1 MRKQRKQKKQNS
13 SKRNSGFWG
22 SLKTKVVLLVLAA
35 IAVTVISLLAL
46 VIPVVNRNLYK
57 LNSNYMSDVCNT
69 TGQNLDAAI
78 SRSGST
84 ILNEDYLRKLVG
96 KVSING
102 IDSSYAYV
110 VLADGT
116 MVYHPD
122 SAKIGQPVENSVVKG
137 LVADLAAGK
146 TPENQVVT
154 YNFNGVEKYAAY
166 YITSDQS
173 AILVVSADSADML
186 AAIGQILRTTIL
198 FGITIFIVLGV
209 LAYLLT
215 ARMTKPLLQITSEI
229 NRFSTLDFTDSPVT
243 TRISKRK
250 DETGQIARAI
260 AELRQQVVQIV
271 SQIKEQSAKLYSAS
285 NELDSNA
292 ALTASTVGSVE
303 SAVNEIASGATSQ
316 ASETQKATDNIIDM
330 GNMIEHTNT
339 EVESLNST
347 AMLMKHSSDE
357 ASTTLQELDA
367 INQRAIT
374 SIDVIYEQT
383 NTTNASALKIKEATT
398 LISSIAEETNL
409 LSLNASIEAARA
421 GDAGRGFAVVA
432 SQIQKLAEQSDSS
445 ARQIDDIIRALL
457 DDSQK
462 AVETMNQVKEI
473 MQQQSANVS
482 KTGTVFAQVRDGIS
496 QSLNGVDEIAD
507 KTTRLDAARTGVVD
521 VVQNLTA
528 IAQQN
533 AASTEETSA
542 SVIEVS
548 SIMNQISENA
558 RQLKEIAS
566 ILETNVSSFEL

>member
-1 MRKQRKQKKQNS
+1 MRKQKKQKKQNS
-13 SKRNSGFWG
+13 SKRSSGFLG

-46 VIPVVNRNLYK
+46 VIPVVDRNLYK

-78 SRSGST
+78 SRSGTT
-84 ILNEDYLRKLVG
+84 ILNEDYLGKLVG

-102 IDSSYAYV
+102 IESSYAYV

-122 SAKIGQPVENSVVKG
+122 SAKIGKPVENSVVKG

-198 FGITIFIVLGV
+198 FGIIIFVVLGV

-330 GNMIEHTNT
+330 GNMIEHTNS
-339 EVESLNST
+339 EVENLNST

-374 SIDVIYEQT
+374 SIDIIYEQT

>member
-1 MRKQRKQKKQNS
+1 MRKQRKQRKQNS
-13 SKRNSGFWG
+13 SKKNSGFWG
-22 SLKTKVVLLVLAA
+22 SLKTKVVLLVVAA

-46 VIPVVNRNLYK
+46 VIPVVNQNLYK

-84 ILNEDYLRKLVG
+84 ILNEDYLGKLVG

-110 VLADGT
+110 VLADGN

-198 FGITIFIVLGV
+198 FGIIIFIVLGV

-243 TRISKRK
+243 MRISKRK

-374 SIDVIYEQT
+374 SIDIIYEQT

-473 MQQQSANVS
+473 MQLQSANVS

-548 SIMNQISENA
+548 SIMSQISENA

-566 ILETNVSSFEL
+566 ILETNVSSIEL

>member
-1 MRKQRKQKKQNS
+1 MRKLRKQRKQNS
-13 SKRNSGFWG
+13 SKKNSGFWG
-22 SLKTKVVLLVLAA
+22 SLKTKVVLLVVAA

-46 VIPVVNRNLYK
+46 VIPVVNQNLYK

-69 TGQNLDAAI
+69 TGRNLDAAI

-110 VLADGT
+110 VLADGN

-122 SAKIGQPVENSVVKG
+122 STKIGQPVENSVVKG

-146 TPENQVVT
+146 TPENKVVT

-198 FGITIFIVLGV
+198 FGIIIFIVLGV

-243 TRISKRK
+243 MRISKRK

-374 SIDVIYEQT
+374 SIDIIYEQT

-473 MQQQSANVS
+473 MQLQSANVS

-548 SIMNQISENA
+548 SIMSQISENA

-566 ILETNVSSFEL
+566 ILETNVSSIEL

>member
-1 MRKQRKQKKQNS
+1 MRKQRKQRKQNS
-13 SKRNSGFWG
+13 SKKNSGFWG
-22 SLKTKVVLLVLAA
+22 SLKTKVVLLVVAA

-46 VIPVVNRNLYK
+46 VIPVVNQNLYK

-84 ILNEDYLRKLVG
+84 ILNEDYLGKLVG

-146 TPENQVVT
+146 TPENKVVT

-198 FGITIFIVLGV
+198 FGIIIFIVLGV

-243 TRISKRK
+243 MRISKRK

-374 SIDVIYEQT
+374 SIDIIYEQT

-473 MQQQSANVS
+473 MQLQSANVS

-548 SIMNQISENA
+548 SIMSQISENA

-566 ILETNVSSFEL
+566 ILETNVSSIEL